1 MAPGILYVTMQPKES
16 ISVAQFQDWY
26 NNEHGPLRLRLSF
39 CHNGFRYHAADL
51 DGPGKGQDEW
61 MAIYDLENVEGLNGA
76 EYMKLRGPP
85 CQTDREREIRP
96 HLDINRR
103 AFDFISERSI
113 PDFNKIEQNV
123 GSEEKGNVMVAVA
136 LTLKPGRSSEEL
148 DRWYNEEHIDMLS
161 KVPGWRRT
169 RRFKTASID
178 MKEGTEV
185 EYLALHEYAPQN
197 GLGGPEFKA
206 VLATP
211 WSKDIL
217 ENAVSNMHR
226 RVWDLYY
233 TFGPAP
239 RHLANP
245 ADWDAQAIKTC
256 TYPASH
262 AQGSTN
268 GAVESYI
275 TTPDGAELPYRLEG
289 SSDPF
294 APVIVCVNSVLVTYN
309 IWDDFVSSFLSNP
322 QNSAYRIL
330 RFNTRGRTSHHGS
343 QKCTVDSLSNDVV
356 SLLNALRIRTAAL
369 AIGVS
374 LGGATV
380 LNLGLR
386 HPSRVARFIACDTNA
401 ASPAGNSKA
410 WGERIAMAEK
420 DNTFSSTDN
429 SNTEQIIGESLAEA
443 TTRRWFVKESYDGGA
458 TEKKVQKVKEMVR
471 TNSLAGFKAVVQAL
485 FEYDM
490 QPLMKDC
497 KVQGEF
503 LVGAGDG
510 ALPAGMK
517 KMAESLG
524 SGTKC
529 TVVEGAGH
537 LPMVEKPVKVAQVV
551 SEALRR

>member
-1 MAPGILYVTMQPKES
+1 MAPGILYVTMQPKKS
-16 ISVAQFQDWY
+16 IPVAQFQDWY

-61 MAIYDLENVEGLNGA
+61 MAIYDLESVEGLNSP

-103 AFDFISERSI
+103 AFDFISEKSI
-113 PDFNKIEQNV
+113 DGFNKIEENV
-123 GSEEKGNVMVAVA
+123 GSEDEGNVMVAVC
-136 LTLKPGRSSEEL
+136 LTLKPGRSEEEL
-148 DRWYNEEHIDMLS
+148 DRWYNEEHIPMLT

-185 EYLALHEYAPQN
+185 EYLALYDYAKEN
-197 GLGGPEFKA
+197 GLGGPEFQA
-206 VLATP
+206 ARDTP
-211 WSKDIL
+211 WSKEIL
-217 ENAVSNMHR
+217 GNAVSKMHR

-245 ADWDAQAIKTC
+245 ADWDAQAIKTR

-268 GAVESYI
+268 GALESYI

-289 SSDPF
+289 SSDPN
-294 APVIVCVNSVLVTYN
+294 APVIVCINSVLVTYG
-309 IWDDFVSSFLSNP
+309 IWDNFVTSLLSNP
-322 QNSAYRIL
+322 SNTPYRIL
-330 RFNTRGRTSHHGS
+330 RYNSRGRS
-343 QKCTVDSLSNDVV
+343 SLVGNTPVTLDLLASDTIH
-356 SLLNALRIRTAAL
+356 LLNALRIPRAAL

-380 LNLGLR
+380 LNLALR
-386 HPSRVARFIACDTNA
+386 HPTRIARFLSCDTNA
-401 ASPAGNSKA
+401 ASPPGNSKA

-420 DNTFSSTDN
+420 DETFSAADN
-429 SNTEQIIGESLAEA
+429 EEQIIGESLAEA
-443 TTRRWFVKESYDGGA
+443 TTRRWFVAESYDGGKM
-458 TEKKVQKVKEMVR
+458 EEEVRRVKEMVR
-471 TNSLAGFKAVVQAL
+471 TNSLEGFKKGVQAL

-490 QPLMKDC
+490 NPLMKGC
-497 KVQGEF
+497 KVKGEF

-510 ALPAGMK
+510 ALPKGMQ
-517 KMAESLG
+517 KMALDLG
-524 SGTKC
+524 DGTEC

-537 LPMVEKPVKVAQVV
+537 LPMVEKPERVAQVV
-551 SEALRR
+551 SEMLQK